1 MSIVRPVFTALLAVA
16 FGAALAA
23 GGNAEPVQPGDA
35 KPLAGHYHS
44 LNYLVVTPGG
54 PEDGGD
60 FGPKTP
66 GTKTSGLQEALDR
79 AHEEVKDVYIAG
91 GGVNGNKVFIV
102 EINACR
108 RGVYVT
114 QGSGNNTIEA
124 QWIHL
129 TNLGIQLGDPQAPGV
144 SGNRI
149 LAGISGDIPKTTGL
163 QVFGHDNT
171 LIVDVFS
178 ADPGRGLV
186 FEAPAHGN
194 LVVSSSLAGGVGN
207 NAQRPTNRLITA
219 SPLGRDT
226 QTPPMPASGTDVV
239 NLHLFPVEV
248 RILKPGK
255 VSQWIE
261 TDPEGKA
268 QVFEGPLTAGQA
280 FTLNPGDRV
289 RFTYQEAPIWHWKGL
304 F

>member
-114 QGSGNNTIEA
+114 QG
-124 QWIHL
+124 
-129 TNLGIQLGDPQAPGV
+129 

-268 QVFEGPLTAGQA
+268 QVFEGPLTAGQT